1 MEKDFVKNMA
11 GPNHSLLVIGGSAG
25 SLSMTLKIIPLLQ
38 IEMNLAVIIIFH
50 RKVSE
55 DTILID
61 LFSERTVYRVKE
73 AEEKEEIL
81 PGVIYVAPADYHLLI
96 EKDFTFSLDISE
108 KINYSRPSIDI
119 TFESAA
125 DVYGDRL
132 GCLLLSGANADG
144 VDGLQRAKAL
154 GSTILVQ
161 DPKCAEVSYMPQE
174 AINKVPIDLLVDYT
188 NLSEI
193 FKSIKLVKLA

>member
-1 MEKDFVKNMA
+1 MAKGFVRNMA
-11 GPNHSLLVIGGSAG
+11 SPNHSLLAIGGSAG
-25 SLSMTLKIIPLLQ
+25 SLSMTLKIIPLLK

-50 RKVSE
+50 RRPSE
-55 DTILID
+55 DTTLID

-73 AEEKEEIL
+73 AEEKEVIL
-81 PGVIYVAPADYHLLI
+81 PGVIYLAPADYHLLI
-96 EKDFTFSLDISE
+96 ERDFTFSLDVSE

-125 DVYGDRL
+125 EVYSDRL

-144 VDGLQRAKAL
+144 VEGLQRAKAL

-161 DPKCAEVSYMPQE
+161 DPLCAEVPYMPQE
-174 AINKVPIDLLVDYT
+174 AVNKVPIDLLINDA
-188 NLSEI
+188 NLSNI
-193 FKSIKLVKLA
+193 FNYIKLV

>member
-1 MEKDFVKNMA
+1 MAKDFVKNMA

-174 AINKVPIDLLVDYT
+174 AVNKVPIDLLVDYT

>member
-1 MEKDFVKNMA
+1 MEKDFVRNMA

-25 SLSMTLKIIPLLQ
+25 SLSMTLKVIPLLQ
-38 IEMNLAVIIIFH
+38 IEMNLAVIVIFH
-50 RKVSE
+50 RKASE
-55 DTILID
+55 ETILID
-61 LFSERTVYRVKE
+61 LFSERTVYLVKE

-81 PGVIYVAPADYHLLI
+81 PGVIYLAPADYHLLI
-96 EKDFTFSLDISE
+96 EKDFTLSLDTSE

-161 DPKCAEVSYMPQE
+161 DPTCVEVPYMPQE
-174 AINKVPIDLLVDYT
+174 AINKVSIDLLINDK

-193 FKSIKLVKLA
+193 FKSIKLVKLS